1 MIVAGC
7 DVGSLTGKAVI
18 MKDSEIISSAIMLRT
33 VRPEET
39 ARSILHQALNKV
51 DLRPEDIEYL
61 VGTGYGRTKIPF
73 ANANVSE
80 ITCHGKGAHWLV
92 PSIRTILDIGGQDSK
107 VISLDSEGFVADF
120 IMNDK
125 CAAGTG
131 RFLEGVA
138 RALEIDLE
146 ELGPVSLKAN
156 APSQI
161 SSQCSVF
168 AESEVVTL
176 LADGIP
182 RADIVAGIHKAIAS
196 RLISMVKKV
205 GVKPDFTVTG
215 GVAKN
220 VGVLKYLEEG
230 LGEIVKLPQDPQL
243 MGAIGAAI
251 VAKEKAE
258 RQC

>member
-18 MKDSEIISSAIMLRT
+18 LNDGEIISSAIILRT

-39 ARSILHQALNKV
+39 ARAVLDQALGQANLKAEAI
-51 DLRPEDIEYL
+51 RYL

-73 ANANVSE
+73 ADANVSE
-80 ITCHGKGAHWLV
+80 ITCHGKGAHWLM

-107 VISLDSEGFVADF
+107 VISLDAEGFVADF
-120 IMNDK
+120 VMNDK

-138 RALEIDLE
+138 RALEIKLE
-146 ELGPVSLKAN
+146 ELGALSLKSN

-176 LADGIP
+176 LADGVDI
-182 RADIVAGIHKAIAS
+182 ADIVAGVHKAIAS

-205 GVKPDFTVTG
+205 GVKPDLTITG

-220 VGVLKYLEEG
+220 VGMVAFLEEG
-230 LGEIVKLPQDPQL
+230 LGDIAKLPQDPQL
-243 MGAIGAAI
+243 IGAIGAA
-251 VAKEKAE
+251 VLAREKAAK
-258 RQC
+258 RG